1 LSIRRTFLLLVVP
14 LFLLL
19 AGVNSALV
27 YFWERAEAELG
38 LERQAI
44 AAAVTVAAFA
54 DSHELGMALADP
66 VRAAGL
72 RRAAGHVTGLTSLY
86 LVDADGRL
94 WQLIGN
100 PPPGGRV
107 PFARPTKPTALPI
120 EIDTHGHHRVT
131 GLAPVQGGRFVVAR
145 IDAEPVFERMD
156 NLVRL
161 LAGLIVGAGLV
172 GLVLALYIAR
182 RIVGELAGSSAMIEA
197 IRSDAPA
204 GDAEGFRIRETRDL
218 ALAVRLMRTSVQGRL
233 ARGRHELARRDRE
246 RDEAASAAAH
256 HDIAFPALATEAAG
270 AAVAIRRLGRPPTGG
285 FYALAVAGDRAGLV
299 LGECAAETPVAS
311 LAQALAA
318 QRFFEAHLLDGA
330 AEDRIA
336 EARKA
341 FGADRLAWRTWSV
354 SEPPPAAA
362 VTLLDADNT
371 ARADAYVRRAVG
383 VAPSEM
389 AEDLAALLAA
399 QGLLAV
405 MASAERNQ
413 G

>member
-19 AGVNSALV
+19 AGVNAALV
-27 YFWERAEAELG
+27 YFWERAEAERG

-54 DSHELGMALADP
+54 DTHELGLALSDP

-72 RRAAGHVTGLTSLY
+72 KNAAQHVTGLSSLY
-86 LVDADGRL
+86 LVDATGRPWSLVGRL
-94 WQLIGN
+94 PEGA
-100 PPPGGRV
+100 V
-107 PFARPTKPTALPI
+107 PFERPRVAMALPI
-120 EIDTHGHHRVT
+120 EVNDQGKHRIT
-131 GLAPVQGGRFVVAR
+131 GLAPAAGGQFVVAR
-145 IDAEPVFERMD
+145 IDAEPIFVRMAA
-156 NLVRL
+156 LQRL
-161 LAGLIVGAGLV
+161 LAALIVGAGLV

-197 IRSDAPA
+197 IRNDAPA
-204 GDAEGFRIRETRDL
+204 GDAEDFRIRETRDL

-233 ARGRHELARRDRE
+233 TRGRHELARRDRE

-256 HDIAFPALATEAAG
+256 HETAFPALATEAAG
-270 AAVAIRRLGRPPTGG
+270 AAVAIRRLKRPPTGAG
-285 FYALAVAGDRAGLV
+285 DALAVAGDRAGLV
-299 LGECAAETPVAS
+299 LGECAGETPVAA

-336 EARKA
+336 EAREA
-341 FGADRLAWRTWSV
+341 FAADRLAWRTWSA
-354 SEPPPAAA
+354 SQPPHAVA
-362 VTLLDADNT
+362 VTLLDAGNT
-371 ARADAYVRRAVG
+371 ARAEAYVRRAVG
-383 VAPSEM
+383 VAPSGM
-389 AEDLAALLAA
+389 AEDLAALLDT

-405 MASAERNQ
+405 VASAERGQ

>member
-1 LSIRRTFLLLVVP
+1 VSIRRTFLLLVVP

-19 AGVNSALV
+19 AGVNAALV
-27 YFWERAEAELG
+27 YFWERSEAERG
-38 LERQAI
+38 LEGQAI

-54 DSHELGMALADP
+54 DSHELGAAMADP
-66 VRAAGL
+66 VRDAGIKGAA
-72 RRAAGHVTGLTSLY
+72 RRVTGLTSLY
-86 LVDADGRL
+86 LVEPDGRL
-94 WQLIGN
+94 SQLFGN

-120 EIDTHGHHRVT
+120 ELDTHGHHRIT
-131 GLAPVQGGRFVVAR
+131 GLAPAAGGRFVVAR
-145 IDAEPVFERMD
+145 IDAEPVFVRMA
-156 NLVRL
+156 NLQRL
-161 LAGLIVGAGLV
+161 LAGLIVGAGLI

-256 HDIAFPALATEAAG
+256 HETAFPALATDAAG
-270 AAVAIRRLGRPPTGG
+270 AAVAIRRLGCPPTGA

-299 LGECAAETPVAS
+299 LGECAGETPVAA
-311 LAQALAA
+311 LALALAA
-318 QRFFEAHLLDGA
+318 QRYFEAHLLDGA
-330 AEDRIA
+330 AEDRMA
-336 EARKA
+336 EARQA
-341 FGADRLAWRTWSV
+341 FGADRLAWRTWSA
-354 SEPPPAAA
+354 SEPPLAAA
-362 VTLLDADNT
+362 VTLLDAGNA
-371 ARADAYVRRAVG
+371 ARAAAYVGRAVG
-383 VAPSEM
+383 VAPLEM
-389 AEDLAALLAA
+389 VEDLAALLDT

-405 MASAERNQ
+405 IA
-413 G
+413 